1 MSHFLTILEVSQKQ
15 AYIFSSNMLKDNV
28 VNSAVIAWI
37 MSPKYFS
44 EVIDDRNIFDEEKN
58 VVYSGGGHVVLE
70 FADRGIAKDF
80 VKHIT
85 FQIHHDYPGIEVFSV
100 TKDFTQEELN
110 TEAVETA

>member
-44 EVIDDRNIFDEEKN
+44 EVIGDRNIFDEEKTLFT
-58 VVYSGGGHVVLE
+58 LE
-70 FADRGIAKDF
+70 EDMLYLSL
-80 VKHIT
+80 
-85 FQIHHDYPGIEVFSV
+85 QIEILQ
-100 TKDFTQEELN
+100 KIL
-110 TEAVETA
+110 

>member
-44 EVIDDRNIFDEEKN
+44 EVIGDRNIFDEEKN

-85 FQIHHDYPGIEVFSV
+85 FQIHHDYPGIEVYSGR
-100 TKDFTQEELN
+100 
-110 TEAVETA
+110 VEYRSRKLLKKINS